1 MTKGA
6 LLCQNK
12 LNSMASERQKNLAK
26 YLYNLSL
33 VVFAGGV
40 LTPIGSEALGPAKW
54 GIAIA
59 SFLISIGLAI
69 WAYSID
75 ERKE

>member
-1 MTKGA
+1 
-6 LLCQNK
+6 
-12 LNSMASERQKNLAK
+12 MASERQKSLAK

-40 LTPIGSEALGPAKW
+40 LTPIASEELGLARW
-54 GIAIA
+54 GIAFL

>member
-1 MTKGA
+1 
-6 LLCQNK
+6 
-12 LNSMASERQKNLAK
+12 MATERQKNLAR

-40 LTPIGSEALGPAKW
+40 LTPIASEGLGLAGW
-54 GIAIA
+54 GIAA
-59 SFLISIGLAI
+59 LSFLISIGLAI